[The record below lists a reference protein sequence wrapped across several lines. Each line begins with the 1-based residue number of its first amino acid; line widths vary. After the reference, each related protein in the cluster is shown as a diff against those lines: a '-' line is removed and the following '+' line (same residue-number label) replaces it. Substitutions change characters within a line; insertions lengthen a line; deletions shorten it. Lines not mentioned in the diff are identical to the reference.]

1 MKLSFLSIV
10 LALASICS
18 AATFESLGKPCRG
31 FNVLA
36 TRVIKAPDGKE
47 YFVLS
52 NSNETTGVELIFI
65 DFAANT
71 AKKFVAPAGQG
82 AWLLNPVP
90 GDRLVVGT
98 YYDGNLMIF
107 DLKKMEF
114 VKAMRFE
121 KEEYFWNGAI
131 GGDGRLYGGTYPGA
145 KLAALD
151 LNTYAIED
159 CGAPAAPNLYCRNV
173 SATPDGRLLCNFVT
187 EKQVTKLYDPKTKK
201 WSDVPAALKNVQRAV
216 VWNGYLLAASGWDGE
231 KPKGPVAFRGENF
244 EPVDPPPF
252 ATPSGKEWNVDLFM
266 TTPRAL
272 FIRQG
277 TAIWRFDD
285 AVGATPASPSSTSTD
300 GVAGVGP
307 AEKGKLTKIFD
318 QDLKSGAITAIASDG
333 TLLGVRGQ
341 DYLVARKGETTAKL
355 LPIPVEASPRPM
367 HWIRADNDG
376 RLWAGPQFGQT
387 ILSVDL
393 ASGKASNTGIV
404 CNAGGEVYD
413 AAFKDGKVYLVS
425 YVGGDIVEYDPRAPW
440 QQMEGK
446 NPRTIAHLTTK
457 GYIRPVGGVVLGPDG
472 KLYSGW
478 MAKYGSYGGAIAI
491 TDTKSGET
499 KLIENPLGEQAINGL
514 AVNGDLI
521 YAATS
526 LHGNG
531 LPEKPNEK
539 PQFGV
544 IERATGKVL
553 YQQPLA
559 GEASKMIF
567 DAKTNRAIVL
577 SGGHLLFFDAKE
589 RKFVDPPAP
598 GKDLPAVRDL
608 ALDGLGDGRIWF
620 GSGSSVI
627 ALDLMSGA
635 IKKFEAPASVDKL
648 SVAKD
653 GAVFVASGPE
663 LFRMKPQ
670 EAK

>member
-1 MKLSFLSIV
+1 MKLVFLLV
-10 LALASICS
+10 LTIASIAS
-18 AATFESLGKPCRG
+18 AAGFESLGKPCRG

-65 DFAANT
+65 DFASNT
-71 AKKFVAPAGQG
+71 GKKFVAPAGQG
-82 AWLLNPVP
+82 AWLLNPVA

-107 DLKKMEF
+107 DLKKMAF

-131 GGDGRLYGGTYPGA
+131 GSDGRLYGGTYPGA
-145 KLAALD
+145 KLGALD
-151 LNTYAIED
+151 LNTYEIED
-159 CGAPAAPNLYCRNV
+159 CGAPAPPNLYCRNV

-201 WSDVPAALKNVQRAV
+201 WSDVPAVLKNVQRGV

-231 KPKGPVAFRGENF
+231 KLKGPVAFKGENF

-252 ATPSGKEWNVDLFM
+252 PTPSGKEWNVDLLM
-266 TTPRAL
+266 TTAKTL

-277 TAIWRFDD
+277 NAIWKL
-285 AVGATPASPSSTSTD
+285 GE
-300 GVAGVGP
+300 G
-307 AEKGKLTKIFD
+307 EKELTKIFD
-318 QDLKSGAITAIASDG
+318 QDLKSGAILGIASDG

-341 DYLVARKGETTAKL
+341 DYLIAKPGETTAKL
-355 LPIPVEASPRPM
+355 LPIPIEASPRPM
-367 HWIRADNDG
+367 HWIRADNNG

-393 ASGKASNTGIV
+393 ASGEGTNTGIV
-404 CNAGGEVYD
+404 TNAGGEVYD
-413 AAFKDGKVYLVS
+413 AAFMDGKVYLVS
-425 YVGGDIVEYDPRAPW
+425 YVGGDIVEYDPNQPW
-440 QQMEGK
+440 DQMGGK
-446 NPRTIAHLTTK
+446 NPRTIAHLTSK
-457 GYIRPVGGVVLGPDG
+457 GYIRPVGGVVVGPDG

-514 AVNGDLI
+514 AVNGDFI

-531 LPEKPNEK
+531 LGTKPNEK

-544 IERATGKVL
+544 LERASGHVV

-559 GEASKMIF
+559 GEAAKMIF

-589 RKFVDPPAP
+589 RKFVDPPA
-598 GKDLPAVRDL
+598 KDLPAVRDL

-620 GSGSSVI
+620 GSGASVLS
-627 ALDLMSGA
+627 LDLTSGA
-635 IKKFEAPASVDKL
+635 MQKIAAPAEVDKL
-648 SVAKD
+648 SIAKD
-653 GAVFVASGPE
+653 GTVFVACGPA
-663 LFRMKPQ
+663 LFRMKP
-670 EAK
+670 EESK